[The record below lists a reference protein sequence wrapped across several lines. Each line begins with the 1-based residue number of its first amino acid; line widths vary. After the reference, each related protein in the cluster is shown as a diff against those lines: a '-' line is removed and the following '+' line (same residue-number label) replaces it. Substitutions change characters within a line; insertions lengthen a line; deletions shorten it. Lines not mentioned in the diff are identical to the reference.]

1 MQNATILIIDDSETA
16 AAHARRVLQEC
27 SSGYRILTAKDGLD
41 GYKALVTTQVD
52 LVLCDLVMQT
62 MDGHKFLSL
71 KRSRPEL
78 SDVPVIMLTGAGEVS
93 EKVKAL
99 EGGAADYL
107 TKPFH
112 DAELV
117 ARVRVHLKIRS
128 LQAELREKNA
138 RLEELSNTD
147 PLTKLANRRHF
158 LEVAGVELLRAQR
171 YSTPLACVMVDLDHF
186 KNINDGYGHL
196 AGDAVLCAVAD
207 ALRGGLRQHDM
218 AARYGGEELVM
229 LLPHTDVH
237 GAEAVAQRYRR
248 TIEELCISHDGV
260 ELCVTASLGIAAYPE
275 HPASTLE
282 DLLARADTGLY
293 AAKAAGRNCV
303 RVGEAP
309 ATQKPP
315 ATASPTE

>member
-1 MQNATILIIDDSETA
+1 MESATILIVEDSETA
-16 AAHARRVLQEC
+16 AAHVRRVLQEY
-27 SSGYRILTAKDGLD
+27 SSGYRILTARDGLD

-52 LVLCDLVMQT
+52 LVLCDLVMQN
-62 MDGHKFLSL
+62 MDGHKFLGL

-78 SDVPVIMLTGAGEVS
+78 SDIPVIMLTGAGDVG

-117 ARVRVHLKIRS
+117 ARVRVHLKIRA
-128 LQAELREKNA
+128 LQAELRDKNA

-147 PLTKLANRRHF
+147 SLTKLANRRHF

-171 YSTPLACVMVDLDHF
+171 YSTALACVMVDLDHF
-186 KNINDGYGHL
+186 KDINDGYGHL

-207 ALRGGLRQHDM
+207 ALRGGLRQHDV

-248 TIEELCISHDGV
+248 AIEGLCVTHDGV
-260 ELCVTASLGIAAYPE
+260 ELCVTASLGVAAYPE
-275 HPASTLE
+275 HPVSTLE
-282 DLLARADTGLY
+282 ELLARADAGLY
-293 AAKAAGRNCV
+293 AAKASGRNCV
-303 RVGEAP
+303 RIGEAP
-309 ATQKPP
+309 ATPQPP
-315 ATASPTE
+315 GASSSTG

>member
-1 MQNATILIIDDSETA
+1 MDNATILIVEDSETA
-16 AAHARRVLQEC
+16 AAHARRVLEEC

-62 MDGHKFLSL
+62 MDGHKFLGL

-78 SDVPVIMLTGAGEVS
+78 ADVPVIMLTGAGEVS
-93 EKVKAL
+93 DKVRAL

-112 DAELV
+112 DAELA
-117 ARVRVHLKIRS
+117 ARVRVHLKIRA
-128 LQAELREKNA
+128 LQAELREKNQ

-171 YSTPLACVMVDLDHF
+171 YATPLACVMLDLDHF

-196 AGDAVLCAVAD
+196 AGDAVLVAVAA
-207 ALRGGLRQHDM
+207 ALRGGLRQHDI
-218 AARYGGEELVM
+218 AARYGGEELVL
-229 LLPHTDVH
+229 LLPHTDLH

-248 TIEELCISHDGV
+248 TIEELCISHRGV
-260 ELCVTASLGIAAYPE
+260 ELCVTASLGVAAFPD
-275 HPASTLE
+275 HAIGTLE
-282 DLLARADTGLY
+282 DLLARADAGLY
-293 AAKAAGRNCV
+293 AAKEAGRNRVCV
-303 RVGEAP
+303 AEMPSTLPPPEA
-309 ATQKPP
+309 
-315 ATASPTE
+315 SNSTE